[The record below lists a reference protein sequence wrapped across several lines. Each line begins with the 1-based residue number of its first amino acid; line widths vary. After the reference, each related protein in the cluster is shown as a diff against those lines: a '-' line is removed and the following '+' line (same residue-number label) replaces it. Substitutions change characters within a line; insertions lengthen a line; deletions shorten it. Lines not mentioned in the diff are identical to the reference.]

1 MEQKK
6 LRWMKLDNAGK
17 IFPAARRRKWVNIF
31 RLSVNLKEEIDPNIL
46 QNALNN
52 IIKRF
57 PSIAVRLNKGM
68 FWYYLEEIPEAPI
81 ILIDKS
87 YPTSIMH
94 FKDIKKCAFRVL
106 YYNKRIAVEFFH
118 ALTDGSGGLVFL
130 KTLTAEYLK
139 LKYNTQISTINGVL
153 DINET
158 PLDEEL
164 EDSFPKYASD
174 VSASRKE
181 DNAFKL
187 KGTKEIDGYL
197 NNITGIINTKEILNL
212 AKSYNVSLTIFLT
225 AVLIVSLDKI
235 QKERVNNPKK
245 YKPIKVMIPVNL
257 RNMFDSKTLRNFALY
272 ITPRIDPKMGDYTF
286 EEILKSVYFQMG
298 ADLTSKKMASRIT
311 TNVKA
316 EKTWI
321 VKILPL
327 FIKNFAMKSI
337 YDMVGEKKSCLN
349 ISNLGKIS
357 VPLEMEEY
365 IDRFDFVLGIQA
377 VLTNNCSVVSFKN
390 KLVINFVRNIKE
402 PTLEYYFF
410 SYLKKLGLNI
420 KIESNQR

>member
-1 MEQKK
+1 MEQKN
-6 LRWMKLDNAGK
+6 LRWMRLDNAGK
-17 IFPAARRRKWVNIF
+17 IFPAARRKKWVNIF
-31 RLSVNLKEEIDPNIL
+31 RLSVNLKEQIDLIIL
-46 QNALNN
+46 QKSLNN

-57 PSIAVRLNKGM
+57 PSIAVRLKKGM
-68 FWYYLEEIPEAPI
+68 FWYYLEEIPEAPK
-81 ILIDKS
+81 ILKDKA
-87 YPTSIMH
+87 YPASIMP

-106 YYNKRIAVEFFH
+106 YYENRIAVEFFH

-139 LKYNTQISTINGVL
+139 QKHNIQIVPSNGVL
-153 DINET
+153 DINEH
-158 PLDEEL
+158 PLEEEL
-164 EDSFPKYASD
+164 EDSFPKYAGN

-187 KGTKEIDGYL
+187 KGTKEPDDYL
-197 NNITGIINTKEILNL
+197 NNITGIINTTEILKL

-225 AVLIVSLDKI
+225 AVMIVSLDKI
-235 QKERVNNPKK
+235 QKERVSNPKK

-286 EEILKSVYFQMG
+286 EEIIKSVYYQMG
-298 ADLTSKKMASRIT
+298 ADLTSKKMATRIT
-311 TNVKA
+311 TNVKT
-316 EKTWI
+316 EKTWL

-349 ISNLGKIS
+349 ISNLGKVTI
-357 VPLEMEEY
+357 PLEMEKY
-365 IDRFDFVLGIQA
+365 IDRFDFLLGIQA

-390 KLVINFVRNIKE
+390 QLVINFVRNIKE
-402 PTLEYYFF
+402 PKLEYYFF
-410 SYLKKLGLNI
+410 SYLKNLGLNI